1 VTQAAKGRLV
11 ESLSEL
17 AGSLQRSGTGNPI
30 ALLNLADILASDL
43 QHKKAP
49 EAYMLYALYDADS
62 NRYEVGKQVLT
73 KNAAN
78 QHEILEENL
87 YISQDGYM
95 ETFVVNETAEDV
107 WFDNFMVMSTTSL
120 VVQETHYDPW
130 GLELTGL
137 GFQAGGL
144 NENRYLYNGKE
155 LIEDNGLQYYDYGQR
170 MYDPAL
176 GRFNRIDRFSE
187 KYGSLS
193 PYQYGANNP
202 ILYIDV
208 NGDSIMISHR
218 AERIVYQD
226 GNLTWAGTG
235 QTYDGKAI
243 NKKGNLKGFV
253 GQSVKALNAIRT
265 GGKSGNELIS
275 NLQNDSHYAKISK
288 GNNSAT
294 GISVAWDPNSTS
306 GGLDESGG
314 TSRPAFIGLA
324 HELAHA
330 WDLLEDGKQD
340 QSEWF
345 IAPNGQVKPKVEQYA
360 SHWEN
365 LIRAENGLNLRTHY
379 ATTPYEPSR
388 LVNGVSSLHQSQ
400 QHNFSFPITGSGRA
414 NLYYPKSRI
423 NIMVLSPYKYR

>member
-1 VTQAAKGRLV
+1 
-11 ESLSEL
+11 
-17 AGSLQRSGTGNPI
+17 
-30 ALLNLADILASDL
+30 LL
-43 QHKKAP
+43 
-49 EAYMLYALYDADS
+49 
-62 NRYEVGKQVLT
+62 
-73 KNAAN
+73 
-78 QHEILEENL
+78 
-87 YISQDGYM
+87 
-95 ETFVVNETAEDV
+95 
-107 WFDNFMVMSTTSL
+107 
-120 VVQETHYDPW
+120 VQETHYDPW

-137 GFQAGGL
+137 GYQYGGIKV
-144 NENRYLYNGKE
+144 NKYLYNGKE
-155 LIEDNGLQYYDYGQR
+155 LLDDQNLGLYDYGQR
-170 MYDPAL
+170 MYDPTI

-187 KYGSLS
+187 KYNSLS

-202 ILYIDV
+202 VLYIDV

-218 AERIVYQD
+218 GERIVYQD

-235 QTYDGKAI
+235 QTYDGKAF
-243 NKKGNLKGFV
+243 NKKGDLKGFV

-275 NLQNDSHYAKISK
+275 NLQNDSRYTKISK
-288 GNNSAT
+288 GDNSAT
-294 GISVAWDPNSTS
+294 GISVSWDPNSTS

-324 HELAHA
+324 HELGHA

-345 IAPNGQVKPKVEQYA
+345 TAPNGQVKPKAEQYA

-379 ATTPYEPSR
+379 ATTSYEPSR

-400 QHNFSFPITGSGRA
+400 QYNFSFPISGFGRA
-414 NLYYPKSRI
+414 NLYFPKRRI
-423 NIMVLSPYKYR
+423 NITVSSPYNYR